1 MLGLRGLGVAILIG
15 CALFARPAAAQVRG
29 AQSSL
34 VHVVSV
40 TVPARVKVKV
50 SSPVAVTVDSN
61 RAWVLS
67 ASAPAAG
74 SSRGSKLQWSGTHT
88 DTTMIFRSAKTAPAS
103 GVPVVLTVSAP

>member
-1 MLGLRGLGVAILIG
+1 MRDLRGLGVAILIG
-15 CALFARPAAAQVRG
+15 GALFARPAAAQIRG

-50 SSPVAVTVDSN
+50 SPVAVTVNSN

-67 ASAPAAG
+67 ASAPAG
-74 SSRGSKLQWSGTHT
+74 SSRGAKAQWSGTHT
-88 DTTMIFRSAKTAPAS
+88 DTTVFFRGAKTAALAS
-103 GVPVVLTVSAP
+103 GLPVVLTVSAP

>member
-1 MLGLRGLGVAILIG
+1 MLNLRGLGVAILIG
-15 CALFARPAAAQVRG
+15 GALCARPAAAQLRG

-50 SSPVAVTVDSN
+50 SPVAVTVDSN

-67 ASAPAAG
+67 ASAPAGG
-74 SSRGSKLQWSGTHT
+74 SSQGSKLQWSGTHT
-88 DTTMIFRSAKTAPAS
+88 DTTVVFRGANTAARAS
-103 GVPVVLTVSAP
+103 SDPVLLTVSAP